1 MKLTDKQKLSIWKSL
16 NLNEDFFENF
26 FDDNPDMNTEDIIE
40 EKQLKDC
47 NFSFSVYPSKMNTNI
62 NITKLLVDMNNHTS
76 INQNGENIFDNLVLW
91 KYDPK
96 FIAFRFG
103 FDNIKEDKREDAIDT
118 FKYIIEYLL
127 KQFGTFDIVL
137 GKPNKNIIITT
148 KTISIQD
155 KDLSSI
161 NQLLRSIMFDIIL
174 KI

>member
-16 NLNEDFFENF
+16 NLNEEF
-26 FDDNPDMNTEDIIE
+26 FDDNPDINTEDIIE

-91 KYDPK
+91 KYDPE

-103 FDNIKEDKREDAIDT
+103 FDNIKEDKKEYATDT
-118 FKYIIEYLL
+118 FKYIIDYLL
-127 KQFGTFDIVL
+127 VQFGTFDVVL
-137 GKPNKNIIITT
+137 GKPNKHIIITS
-148 KTISIQD
+148 KKISIQD
-155 KDLSSI
+155 KEPSSI
-161 NQLLRSIMFDIIL
+161 NQLLRCITFDIIL

>member
-16 NLNEDFFENF
+16 NLNEDF

-103 FDNIKEDKREDAIDT
+103 FDNIKEDKKEDATDT
-118 FKYIIEYLL
+118 FRYIIDYLL
-127 KQFGTFDIVL
+127 GQFGTFNVIL
-137 GKPNKNIIITT
+137 GKPNKHIVITS
-148 KTISIQD
+148 KKIQD
-155 KDLSSI
+155 KDSSSI
-161 NQLLRSIMFDIIL
+161 NQLLRCIMFDIIL